1 MKLWQPVALF
11 AGLLVALYGGTGYG
25 WDKKGEF
32 EAVVAS
38 VGQEREAASAKLKQ
52 GKKA

>member
-32 EAVVAS
+32 EAIVAQ
-38 VGQEREAASAKLKQ
+38 VGQERERATAKLKA
-52 GKKA
+52 GKNV

>member
-25 WDKKGEF
+25 WDKKGEC

-38 VGQEREAASAKLKQ
+38 VGQAREAASAKLKQ
-52 GKKA
+52 GKKV